1 MYGTRDAPAEWQ
13 AELERTM
20 IKLVFR
26 PVVSTPCLYC
36 HSSLGVLVVGHV
48 IDLMCVGPRI
58 GLDTFLA
65 KLMSI
70 LDLTSTFL
78 GPGPVEEQE
87 GKFLGRST
95 CWRSYGLTWT
105 GDVKLVNEAL
115 QEWDMSTS
123 DGLETPGMIDECD
136 VSSHEIAE
144 FMSKEEA
151 AKYRRTAAKLNY
163 LSLDNP
169 MIAFGSKRGFK
180 VNEFTQTRRG
190 DQTKKKIEILA

>member
-1 MYGTRDAPAEWQ
+1 MT
-13 AELERTM
+13 
-20 IKLVFR
+20 
-26 PVVSTPCLYC
+26 TPCLCY
-36 HSSLGVLVVGHV
+36 HSSLDVLVVAHV
-48 IDLMCVGPRI
+48 DDLVCAGPRI

-70 LDLTSTFL
+70 YDLTSTFL
-78 GPGPVEEQE
+78 SPGPGEEQE
-87 GKFLGRST
+87 GKFFGRSI

-123 DGLETPGMIDECD
+123 NGLETLGMIDEYD

-151 AKYRRTAAKLNY
+151 AKCRRSAAKLNY
-163 LSLDNP
+163 LSPDNP
-169 MIAFGSKRGFK
+169 MIAFASKEASRSMRS
-180 VNEFTQTRRG
+180 TQNKERR
-190 DQTKKKIEILA
+190 